1 MSRIF
6 DTHAHY
12 EDSRFDFDRD
22 ALLKGLPL
30 RGVEGVITCGID
42 IKTSEKALALAET
55 YPYIKAAC
63 GIDPQE
69 ADKVSPGDFARLSEL
84 LKNKNCVA
92 IGEIGL
98 EYHYDDVPRDTQLSV
113 FEKQLKMAKYLHLP
127 VIVHDREAHADTL
140 RLLHKYRPAGV
151 LHCFS
156 GSVEMMEEIVKLGMY
171 IGLGGVVTFK
181 NAKKPLAVA
190 SAVPLERL
198 VMETDAPYM
207 APEPFRGK
215 RCDSSLIP
223 YAAAKIAEV
232 RHMDTDALLA
242 QTAENARRLFQIG

>member
-22 ALLKGLPL
+22 ELLGGLPA
-30 RGVEGVITCGID
+30 RGIEGVVTCGTD
-42 IKTSEKALALAET
+42 VATSQKALALAEK

-69 ADKVSPGDFARLSEL
+69 ADKIAPGDFAKLSEL
-84 LKNKNCVA
+84 LKDKNCVA

-98 EYHYDDVPRDTQLSV
+98 EYHYDDVPKQVQIDC
-113 FEKQLKMAKYLHLP
+113 FEKQLKMAKYLDLP
-127 VIVHDREAHADTL
+127 VIVHDREAHGDILA
-140 RLLHKYRPAGV
+140 LLKKYRPKGV

-156 GSVEMMEEIVKLGMY
+156 GSVEMMEDIVRLGMY
-171 IGLGGVVTFK
+171 IGLGGAVTFK
-181 NAKKPLAVA
+181 KARKPLEVA
-190 SAVPLERL
+190 AAVPLHRL

-207 APEPFRGK
+207 TPEPFRGK
-215 RCDSSLIP
+215 RCDSTLIT
-223 YAAAKIAEV
+223 YSAAKIAEV
-232 RHMDTDALLA
+232 RRMNVDDLLTK
-242 QTAENARRLFQIG
+242 TAENAHELFRI

>member
-84 LKNKNCVA
+84 LKNKNCTTGKPTRTPCACCINTVRR
-92 IGEIGL
+92 GCC
-98 EYHYDDVPRDTQLSV
+98 TV
-113 FEKQLKMAKYLHLP
+113 F
-127 VIVHDREAHADTL
+127 
-140 RLLHKYRPAGV
+140 PA
-151 LHCFS
+151 
-156 GSVEMMEEIVKLGMY
+156 
-171 IGLGGVVTFK
+171 
-181 NAKKPLAVA
+181 AW
-190 SAVPLERL
+190 R
-198 VMETDAPYM
+198 
-207 APEPFRGK
+207 
-215 RCDSSLIP
+215 
-223 YAAAKIAEV
+223 
-232 RHMDTDALLA
+232 
-242 QTAENARRLFQIG
+242 